1 MAEPSPARAGVTAIR
16 CIIARRRHR
25 GRPPIRGSRI
35 RCFATTDLGLVRPSN
50 QDAAYSRLAGATAV
64 LAVADGMG
72 GAPAGDRASA
82 IVIAAFE
89 HPIAESDEP
98 VRYLRDAVEHARR
111 AIDDDVA
118 LHPERAGMGS
128 TVVATAVR
136 GGEAWVVHV
145 GDSRAYLWQDGALTR
160 LTEDHSVAAESVRSG
175 KLDPAAV
182 RDSPERHL
190 LTRVVGGGGQAD
202 EELYGPLSLDGGSA
216 LLLVS
221 DGVCGVIDDDEIAGA
236 LAEHRGGAVARAL
249 IERVHAAGAP
259 DNLAVALL
267 DERE

>member
-1 MAEPSPARAGVTAIR
+1 MAAIR
-16 CIIARRRHR
+16 CIIARRCHR
-25 GRPPIRGSRI
+25 EPRAGSGSCI

-50 QDAAYSRLAGATAV
+50 QDAAYARLAGGTAV

-89 HPIAESDEP
+89 RPITESDEP
-98 VRYLRDAVEHARR
+98 VQYLRDAVESARN
-111 AIDDDVA
+111 AVDDDVA

-128 TVVATAVR
+128 TVVAVAAR
-136 GGEAWVVHV
+136 GEEAWVVHV
-145 GDSRAYLWQDGALTR
+145 GGSRAYLWQEGALTS
-160 LTEDHSVAAESVRSG
+160 LTEDHSVAAEAVRSDQ
-175 KLDPAAV
+175 LDPAAV
-182 RDSPERHL
+182 RDSAERHL
-190 LTRVVGGGGQAD
+190 LTRVVGGGGRGED
-202 EELYGPLSLDGGSA
+202 DTFGPLSLDGSSA

-221 DGVCGVIDDDEIAGA
+221 DGVCGVIDDDDIAGA

-259 DNLAVALL
+259 DNIAVALL